1 MGFNAGFSDPTED
14 YIYLFYN
21 DNNYLRLESGHQR
34 LRFPKVG
41 QPETSFSQMF
51 ISDKFPGLE
60 GPYDAAVTDE
70 DKRVTYFFVDD
81 TVTTWDWATNQVGDL
96 NREDI
101 ANTIFSGLPS
111 TEIDAV
117 AKYDDQFLFFCG
129 EKYYIFT
136 VDDEVLD
143 PEGHDATLN
152 GEQIASAFHSFY
164 NGYIYTTI
172 DSYTKNNIYNLMKA
186 KRINKGVAD
195 AAEFQ
200 RAVMNSYSNIDMDD
214 DTMFGWPCGLGFCGT
229 EIKAGRL
236 VHPGNL

>member
-81 TVTTWDWATNQVGDL
+81 TVTSWDWSTNQIGDL
-96 NREDI
+96 NREGI
-101 ANTIFSGLPS
+101 ENTMFSGLPS
-111 TEIDAV
+111 SDIEAV
-117 AKYDDQFLFFCG
+117 AKYDDQFIFFCG
-129 EKYYIFT
+129 EKYYVFT
-136 VDDEVLD
+136 LDDGVLD
-143 PEGHDATLN
+143 TRGHAATLN

-164 NGYIYTTI
+164 NGYIYTTL
-172 DSYTKNNIYNLMKA
+172 DSYSSNNIYNLISA
-186 KRINKGVAD
+186 KRISKGVAD
-195 AAEFQ
+195 AYEFR
-200 RAVMNSYSNIDMDD
+200 RAVMNSYSNMEMDHD
-214 DTMFGWPCGLGFCGT
+214 QTFGWPDGLGFC
-229 EIKAGRL
+229 
-236 VHPGNL
+236 